1 MATEIQVNI
10 GSGNGLLPDST
21 KPLPEPMLT
30 HHHQGRVT
38 FIGGH
43 YLEKIWRCQSVK
55 QDWKLHYRIAFRSPR
70 GQWVKC
76 CYSRL
81 FSMFHTLPI
90 CSTMNQFTSQACRGH
105 KISIRNDFEIIWS
118 QGSYSK
124 IASKL
129 SFVDHSRRHLWIRCL
144 IYQQISLRDT
154 AHFPGIYQLQSCTSP
169 DISFD
174 IACKTQRYIE
184 LLSQPQVEANPIP
197 ARTNLRT

>member
-1 MATEIQVNI
+1 METEIRVNI

-30 HHHQGRVT
+30 HHHQGHVA

-81 FSMFHTLPI
+81 FSMFHTLPL

-124 IASKL
+124 IAFCW
-129 SFVDHSRRHLWIRCL
+129 SFSWAFMDTMFD
-144 IYQQISLRDT
+144 ISADF
-154 AHFPGIYQLQSCTSP
+154 ASANGHCVHFPGIYQLQSCTSP

-174 IACKTQRYIE
+174 IAYKTQR
-184 LLSQPQVEANPIP
+184 
-197 ARTNLRT
+197 